1 MDLVKESRK
10 VLDLHGLLAKKSEPD
25 GSPNFIGNKTA
36 TTIALDTDIYVSAK
50 SIFISESTALDL
62 LRLNT
67 AKIKNKVI
75 YYDKK
80 LDKICT
86 TDKIP
91 RKTRGNISLLYGEGK
106 PFRGTIDLICL
117 LGLFFSIEEGVVIY
131 NKADFG
137 IELDVLKNKMMI
149 NSQTKYIALSH
160 DKLADHINSEHFM
173 NTDNYVKANI
183 IVTPSNIYQAE

>member
-10 VLDLHGLLAKKSEPD
+10 VLDLNGLLAKKSEPD

-80 LDKICT
+80 LDKICSI
-86 TDKIP
+86 DKIP
-91 RKTRGNISLLYGEGK
+91 RKTRGSIALLYGEGK

-137 IELDVLKNKMMI
+137 VELDVLKNKLMI

-160 DKLADHINSEHFM
+160 DKLSDHINSEHFM

-183 IVTPSNIYQAE
+183 IVTPSHIYQVD